1 MDQKSRILSLRDVA
15 SQIDSGGDLETVLR
29 HLIAAACRHANWALG
44 SIMGIDAAHGY
55 AHVIVRH
62 DPTLIERQ
70 LPDKWE
76 LATSPS
82 LIALQRNEPVYI
94 RDARESAEFP
104 GYRKEA
110 FERDY
115 RTVLVMPMNCRDAEG
130 RPMVL
135 SVIAR
140 EVTDVSEDD
149 LAFLGTIIHLGA
161 IAVERALRL
170 EAQ

>member
-1 MDQKSRILSLRDVA
+1 MNQKFQISALRDVA
-15 SQIDSGGDLETVLR
+15 SQINSGGDLQTVLQ
-29 HLIAAACRHANWALG
+29 HLIAAACRHAHWSLG

-55 AHVIVRH
+55 AHVIVRY

-70 LPDKWE
+70 LPDRWE

-94 RDARESAEFP
+94 RDARESVEFP

-135 SVIAR
+135 SVISR
-140 EVTDVSEDD
+140 QITEVSEDD

-161 IAVERALRL
+161 IAV
-170 EAQ
+170 